1 MKRFE
6 YRIVPGDNLAF
17 SLSLQWDVYRFPI
30 PEPPYS
36 KRTRLATFAY
46 KAHATRFV
54 RMLKGKVAA

>member
-6 YRIVPGDNLAF
+6 YRIVPGNSLAF
-17 SLSLQWDVYRFPI
+17 SWDVYRFPI

-36 KRTRLATFAY
+36 MRTRLATFAY

-54 RMLKGKVAA
+54 RMLKGKMVA